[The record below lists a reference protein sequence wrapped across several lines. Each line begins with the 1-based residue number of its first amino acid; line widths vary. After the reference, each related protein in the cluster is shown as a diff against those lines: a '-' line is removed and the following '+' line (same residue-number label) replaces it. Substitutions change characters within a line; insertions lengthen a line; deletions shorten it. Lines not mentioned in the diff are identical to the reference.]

1 MVGKES
7 AKCSRAD
14 ESLNSL
20 IGKEDEGLVQECTDM
35 HASKRIMCMP
45 GTRDLLDGKFL
56 ASLVFRV

>member
-7 AKCSRAD
+7 ASCSRAD
-14 ESLNSL
+14 ETL